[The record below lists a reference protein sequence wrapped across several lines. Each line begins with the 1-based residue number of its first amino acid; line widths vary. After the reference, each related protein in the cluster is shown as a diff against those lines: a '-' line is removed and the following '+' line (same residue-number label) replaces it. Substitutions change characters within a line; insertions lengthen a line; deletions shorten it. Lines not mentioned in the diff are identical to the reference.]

1 MKKTAKHFTLI
12 ELLVVIAIIAI
23 LAAMLMPALN
33 KARES
38 ARGSNCVN
46 NLKQIGIMT
55 ASYTDECGGW
65 VLPHN
70 LRYALN
76 GSGYGNESDS
86 YADKNTYG
94 AYHQRLREAG
104 FVPDWKGGQV
114 TTSTFVC
121 PSDRSAGSLYAKMR
135 YMRIYGITLG
145 MVFEKKSTYGK
156 TRSTVKISQVKHP
169 SRKAYCMDSANTD
182 FQSAYYMVGASANPS
197 TDNGAIAFGR
207 HDQVCNVLNLSGNV
221 MKIRAW
227 NPIKNVLVSP
237 STSLAWETN
246 QELLTRFYW
255 GM

>member
-1 MKKTAKHFTLI
+1 MKRHNKSFTLI

-33 KARES
+33 QAREA

-46 NLKQIGIMT
+46 NLKQVGLMT
-55 ASYTDECGGW
+55 ASYTDEYEGW

-76 GSGYGNESDS
+76 GTGYANESDS
-86 YADKNTYG
+86 YADKNTSG

-104 FVPDWKGGQV
+104 FLPNWRSGHVA
-114 TTSTFVC
+114 TSPFVC
-121 PSDRSAGSLYAKMR
+121 PSDRSAGSLWDKMR

-156 TRSTVKISQVKHP
+156 TRRPAKITQIKNP
-169 SRKAYCMDSANTD
+169 SKKAYCMDSLNYD
-182 FQSAYYMVGASANPS
+182 FKSAFYMVGAGINPS
-197 TDNGAIAFGR
+197 NDNGAIAYGR
-207 HDQVCNVLNLSGNV
+207 HGGVCNVLNLTGSV
-221 MKIRAW
+221 TKLKAW
-227 NPIKNVLVSP
+227 SPLKSVLTGSE
-237 STSLAWETN
+237 TSMAWDSD
-246 QELLTRFYW
+246 QERLTRFYW